1 MGSIKE
7 TLEERIKPLVEE
19 EDLEL
24 VELDFFAGGSR
35 SILRIYIDRAG
46 GVTVDQCARLN
57 RKIGD
62 YLEMEDLIPHRYMLE
77 VSSPGLDRPLTKGV
91 DFKRKIGERVRVYFK
106 DKNEGQSELMGRI
119 KNYEEENLILTVEP
133 QKKEPKEE
141 VEKIIPVIKIAW
153 AKIVF

>member
-1 MGSIKE
+1 MGLIKE

-24 VELDFFAGGSR
+24 VELDFSEGGSR
-35 SILRIYIDRAG
+35 SVLRIYIDRAG
-46 GVTVDQCARLN
+46 GVTMEQCARLN

-62 YLEMEDLIPHRYMLE
+62 YLEMEDLIPHRYILE

-106 DKNEGQSELMGRI
+106 EKNEGQSELVGRI
-119 KNYEEENLILTVEP
+119 KNYEEDNLILTVKP

-141 VEKIIPVIKIAW
+141 VEKIIPIIKIAW

>member
-1 MGSIKE
+1 MGLIKE

-24 VELDFFAGGSR
+24 VELDFFEGGSR
-35 SILRIYIDRAG
+35 SVLRIYIDRAG

-62 YLEMEDLIPHRYMLE
+62 YLEMEDLIPHRYILE

-106 DKNEGQSELMGRI
+106 EKNEGQSELMGRI
-119 KNYEEENLILTVEP
+119 KNYEEENLILMVEP
-133 QKKEPKEE
+133 QKKEPREE
-141 VEKIIPVIKIAW
+141 VEKIIPIIKIVW